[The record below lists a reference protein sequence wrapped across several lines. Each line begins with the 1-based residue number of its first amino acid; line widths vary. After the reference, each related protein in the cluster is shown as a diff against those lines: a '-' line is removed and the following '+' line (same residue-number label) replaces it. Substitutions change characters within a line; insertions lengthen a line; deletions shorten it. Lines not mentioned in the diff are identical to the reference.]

1 MIAQIKKLID
11 ELYGV
16 WKVARK
22 PTWEETKQMV
32 ITTLLIS
39 IIVGIIGLIIFI
51 LIEYLL

>member
-39 IIVGIIGLIIFI
+39 MIVGIIGLIIFI

>member
-39 IIVGIIGLIIFI
+39 IIIGIIGLIIFI